1 MSQWR
6 SKTYVE
12 CCENSLSKTQ
22 IGNIA
27 LKVRSCLQKLQDSN
41 KSSEQLAEVNKTTH
55 SSNKTDFV
63 RDEPSQQG
71 LQQKKLAFSD
81 SENNLIRK
89 RISKYGYG

>member
-1 MSQWR
+1 M
-6 SKTYVE
+6 K
-12 CCENSLSKTQ
+12 
-22 IGNIA
+22 A
-27 LKVRSCLQKLQDSN
+27 RSCLQKLQDSS

-55 SSNKTDFV
+55 SSNKTDFE

-81 SENNLIRK
+81 SEDNVIRK